1 MYVFRIYVSSMS
13 DVALFQENEATNIT
27 GKLVCA
33 ITLATLLV
41 PRHSKTVPWYERSH
55 ESSEEGEGF

>member
-1 MYVFRIYVSSMS
+1 MYVFQISVSSIF
-13 DVALFQENEATNIT
+13 DVAFFQDNEVTKIT

-33 ITLATLLV
+33 ITLAALLV
-41 PRHSKTVPWYERSH
+41 ARHSKIVPWYERSQ